1 MALVMIDRPS
11 WPHRPAA
18 RHDPRG
24 RARPDRAQLDQG
36 PAQEIIGQMAW
47 LLRWLL
53 RDTRGSMLLG
63 GSWIV
68 VILLGL

>member
-36 PAQEIIGQMAW
+36 PAQEISGQMA
-47 LLRWLL
+47 WLL